1 MAAAVAALAW
11 GLRTLTGGGA
21 LAAWLVGTLVLSG
34 TGWPG
39 AAALLAFFVSSSF
52 VSRFE
57 PADRRLDPKGSRRD
71 AAQVLANGG
80 AAALAALLGPARP
93 ELALWLVTGTLAAA
107 AADTWATS
115 LGRRSRTV
123 PRDLLSGRAV
133 PPGTSGGVTVLGSG
147 AALVGAALVAGSGAA
162 AGGQPVLFPIAA
174 LVGFLGMALDSALGA
189 TPAGPLSLPRLRPA
203 ERVAG
208 ASMRDPDAPPGR
220 LPMARQRRRQL
231 HRDSR
236 GRRARLGRVG
246 LALSL
251 FLIAVAVVVRRRPG
265 PDGPEYLPLA

>member
-1 MAAAVAALAW
+1 VATGALVAAAIAALAW

-21 LAAWLVGTLVLSG
+21 LAAWLVGTLILAG

-39 AAALLAFFVSSSF
+39 AAALLAFFVSSSL

-57 PADRRLDPKGSRRD
+57 PADRSLDPKGSRRD
-71 AAQVLANGG
+71 AAQVIANGG

-115 LGRRSRTV
+115 LGRRSRTA
-123 PRDLLSGRAV
+123 PRHLLSGRTV

-162 AGGQPVLFPIAA
+162 AGRQPVLFPIAA

-189 TPAGPLSLPRLRPA
+189 TLQGRFHCPACDLPSEWPVHRCGTRTLHRGGSRWLDNDGVNFA
-203 ERVAG
+203 ATLVAG
-208 ASMRDPDAPPGR
+208 A
-220 LPMARQRRRQL
+220 
-231 HRDSR
+231 
-236 GRRARLGRVG
+236 
-246 LALSL
+246 LAW
-251 FLIAVAVVVRRRPG
+251 VAWAWRCPCS
-265 PDGPEYLPLA
+265 

>member
-1 MAAAVAALAW
+1 VAAAVAALAW

-21 LAAWLVGTLVLSG
+21 LAAWLVGTFILAG

-39 AAALLAFFVSSSF
+39 AAALLAFFVSGSF

-57 PADRRLDPKGSRRD
+57 PADHRLDPKGSRRD
-71 AAQVLANGG
+71 AAQVIANGG

-115 LGRRSRTV
+115 LGRRSRAA
-123 PRDLLSGRAV
+123 PRHLLSGRTV

-189 TPAGPLSLPRLRPA
+189 TLQGRFHCPACDLPSEWPVHRCGTRTLHRGGSRWLDNDGVNFA
-203 ERVAG
+203 ATLAAG
-208 ASMRDPDAPPGR
+208 A
-220 LPMARQRRRQL
+220 
-231 HRDSR
+231 
-236 GRRARLGRVG
+236 
-246 LALSL
+246 LAWAAWAWRCPCS
-251 FLIAVAVVVRRRPG
+251 
-265 PDGPEYLPLA
+265 